1 MFGACSQKDIGC
13 AAGVDTSA
21 ACAYYEVVTTGTRNC
36 TTEQQ
41 LLYFTTRKYS
51 TGLTGIRTKYTVYL
65 ESGHSSAI
73 VSNTARY
80 AALRHARL
88 SCGYDVLIPQRA
100 GNPERSS
107 RWPLLFRSQC
117 DATDGILCD
126 IGMPVQHLGVRYNCR
141 VFCLN
146 RKILAI
152 RPKLHLADDGNYRE
166 TRWFTTW
173 KRRNEREDHFL
184 CRGLAEVTGQDK
196 VPFGQTAVSALDALV
211 AAETCEEL
219 WTPDSPHIGQAL
231 AGVEIIGNGSGSH
244 HQLRKLDTRL
254 RHIISATAK
263 CGGVYVYSNQRGCDG
278 GRLYYDGCALIVVN
292 GDVVAQAAQFSLADV
307 EVVTATVNLEDVRSY
322 RASVSSRMEQA
333 SGARRIPTV
342 EAPSF
347 CLGTPGANY
356 VTDPPT
362 LPRPLRIHS
371 PEEECALGPA
381 CWLWDYLRRSGS
393 AGFFLPLSGGADSS
407 SVAAIVGV
415 MCGMAV
421 DAAAAEKHER
431 NGATGGENENGRQD
445 VGGTVTREVRR
456 LMGLKEGEQ
465 VPCDPR
471 DLARSVMHTCFM
483 GTENSSKATRGRAA
497 ALADQIGAYH
507 SNIAIDTAVGAVVG
521 IFRTLTGKTPRFLSR
536 GGTSTED
543 LALQNIQARLRMV
556 MAYLLAQLLPWVR
569 GRHGFLLVLGSA
581 NVDEALRGYMTKYDC
596 SSADLN
602 PIGGISKVDLKR
614 LLAWAAR
621 ERGYTALAEI
631 AAAPPTAELR
641 PLAEGTDEA
650 DEHSQVDEE
659 DMGMTY
665 EELSHFG
672 RLRKVARCGPVSM
685 FQNLLSAWRHLS
697 PAEIAAKVKRFFFF
711 YSVNRHK
718 MTTLTPSYH
727 AEEYSP
733 DDNRFDLRPF
743 LYPTRWPRQ
752 FAVIDSML
760 KGLPPGRID
769 GEGANDLKK

>member
-1 MFGACSQKDIGC
+1 
-13 AAGVDTSA
+13 
-21 ACAYYEVVTTGTRNC
+21 
-36 TTEQQ
+36 
-41 LLYFTTRKYS
+41 
-51 TGLTGIRTKYTVYL
+51 
-65 ESGHSSAI
+65 
-73 VSNTARY
+73 
-80 AALRHARL
+80 
-88 SCGYDVLIPQRA
+88 
-100 GNPERSS
+100 
-107 RWPLLFRSQC
+107 
-117 DATDGILCD
+117 
-126 IGMPVQHLGVRYNCR
+126 MPVQHLGVRYNCR

-173 KRRNEREDHFL
+173 KRRNEVEDHAL
-184 CRGLAEVTGQDK
+184 CRGLAEVTKQKK
-196 VPFGQTAVSALDALV
+196 VPFGQAAVSALDTLV

-244 HQLRKLDTRL
+244 HQLRKLNVRL
-254 RHIISATAK
+254 NHIVSATAK

-292 GDVVAQAAQFSLADV
+292 GEVVAQASQFSLKDV

-333 SGARRIPTV
+333 SGARRIPIV
-342 EAPSF
+342 ETPSF
-347 CLGTPGANY
+347 CLSTPGANY
-356 VTDPPT
+356 VTHPPT

-371 PEEECALGPA
+371 AEEECALGPA

-415 MCGMAV
+415 MCGLAV
-421 DAAAAEKHER
+421 DAAAEEKAELDAAAGKPELEKR
-431 NGATGGENENGRQD
+431 EPAVES
-445 VGGTVTREVRR
+445 TVTKEVNRLVGRKDGEEAPTESRE
-456 LMGLKEGEQ
+456 
-465 VPCDPR
+465 
-471 DLARSVMHTCFM
+471 LANCILHTCFM
-483 GTENSSKATRGRAA
+483 GTENSSKATLGRAV
-497 ALADQIGAYH
+497 ALAGQIGAYH
-507 SNIAIDTAVGAVVG
+507 SNITIDSAVAAVVG
-521 IFRTLTGKTPRFLSR
+521 IFRTLTGKTPRFLLR
-536 GGTSTED
+536 GGTSAED

-569 GRHGFLLVLGSA
+569 GRGGFLLVLGSA

-621 ERGYTALAEI
+621 ERGYSVLADI

-641 PLAEGTDEA
+641 PLDEGAGEG

-665 EELSHFG
+665 EELSYFG
-672 RLRKVARCGPVSM
+672 RLRKVSRCGPVSM
-685 FQNLLSAWRHLS
+685 FQNLLSAWKHLS

-752 FAVIDSML
+752 FAVIDLML
-760 KGLPPGRID
+760 KGLPLGRVD
-769 GEGANDLKK
+769 GSETKYTKTA

>member
-1 MFGACSQKDIGC
+1 MS
-13 AAGVDTSA
+13 SA
-21 ACAYYEVVTTGTRNC
+21 KLRQPTR
-36 TTEQQ
+36 
-41 LLYFTTRKYS
+41 
-51 TGLTGIRTKYTVYL
+51 
-65 ESGHSSAI
+65 SGHHSEHP
-73 VSNTARY
+73 RLPP
-80 AALRHARL
+80 AALT
-88 SCGYDVLIPQRA
+88 V
-100 GNPERSS
+100 ERK
-107 RWPLLFRSQC
+107 C

-173 KRRNEREDHFL
+173 KRRNETEDHVL
-184 CRGLAEVTGQDK
+184 GQALAEATGQDR
-196 VPFGQTAVSALDALV
+196 VPFGQAAVSALDALV

-244 HQLRKLDTRL
+244 HQLRKLDARL
-254 RHIISATAK
+254 RHIVSATAK

-292 GDVVAQAAQFSLADV
+292 GEVVAQAEQFSLAEV

-322 RASVSSRMEQA
+322 RAAVSSRMEQA
-333 SGARRIPTV
+333 SSARRIPTV

-356 VTDPPT
+356 MTHPPT
-362 LPRPLRIHS
+362 LSRSLRIHS

-381 CWLWDYLRRSGS
+381 CWLWDYLRRSQA

-415 MCGMAV
+415 MCGLAM
-421 DAAAAEKHER
+421 DAAAAEET
-431 NGATGGENENGRQD
+431 NGEWGS
-445 VGGTVTREVRR
+445 VSSEVRR
-456 LMGLKEGEQ
+456 LMGLEEKEAL
-465 VPCDPR
+465 PRDPR
-471 DLARSVMHTCFM
+471 ELANCVLHTCFM
-483 GTENSSKATRGRAA
+483 GTENSSRATRVRASD
-497 ALADQIGAYH
+497 LAGQIGAHH
-507 SNIAIDTAVGAVVG
+507 SNITIDSIVSAVVG
-521 IFRTLTGKTPRFLSR
+521 VFRVLTGKIPRFSSR
-536 GGTSTED
+536 GGTSVED

-556 MAYLLAQLLPWVR
+556 MAYLLAQLLPWTR
-569 GRHGFLLVLGSA
+569 GRQGFLLVLGSA
-581 NVDEALRGYMTKYDC
+581 NVDESLRGYLTKYDC

-602 PIGGISKVDLKR
+602 PIGGISKVDLRR
-614 LLAWAAR
+614 LLGWAAR
-621 ERGYTALAEI
+621 ERGYVALAEI

-641 PLAEGTDEA
+641 PLPEGAAES
-650 DEHSQVDEE
+650 DEHSQIDEE

-665 EELSHFG
+665 DELSQFG

-711 YSVNRHK
+711 YSINRHK

-743 LYPTRWPRQ
+743 LYPTGWRRQ

-760 KGLPPGRID
+760 GGLPRGRID
-769 GEGANDLKK
+769 GEEERERTK

>member
-1 MFGACSQKDIGC
+1 MLSRDTTSQWRPEAYSSTIATPWADLEFTCVDSDRQKDFYG
-13 AAGVDTSA
+13 
-21 ACAYYEVVTTGTRNC
+21 TGHA
-36 TTEQQ
+36 TEKRAP
-41 LLYFTTRKYS
+41 LPTF
-51 TGLTGIRTKYTVYL
+51 
-65 ESGHSSAI
+65 
-73 VSNTARY
+73 
-80 AALRHARL
+80 L
-88 SCGYDVLIPQRA
+88 SL
-100 GNPERSS
+100 
-107 RWPLLFRSQC
+107 PLCQC
-117 DATDGILCD
+117 DATDDILCD
-126 IGMPVQHLGVRYNCR
+126 IGMPIQHLGVRYNCR

-173 KRRNEREDHFL
+173 KRRNETEDHTL

-211 AAETCEEL
+211 AAESCEEL
-219 WTPDSPHIGQAL
+219 YTPDSPHVGQAL

-244 HQLRKLDTRL
+244 HQLRKLDNRL
-254 RHIISATAK
+254 KYMVSATST

-278 GRLYYDGCALIVVN
+278 GRLYFDGCALIVIN
-292 GDVVAQAAQFSLADV
+292 GDVVAQASQFSLSDV
-307 EVVTATVNLEDVRSY
+307 EVITATVNLEDVRSY

-333 SGARRIPTV
+333 SGATRMPTV

-356 VTDPPT
+356 VTHPPT
-362 LPRPLRIHS
+362 LSQALKIHS
-371 PEEECALGPA
+371 PQEECALGPA

-415 MCGMAV
+415 MCGLAV
-421 DAAAAEKHER
+421 DAAAAEKAELR
-431 NGATGGENENGRQD
+431 TAADGGKGKGNKGIAGVGA
-445 VGGTVTREVRR
+445 VTKEIQR
-456 LMGLKEGEQ
+456 LMGREESEE
-465 VPCDPR
+465 VPSDPR
-471 DLARSVMHTCFM
+471 ELASCVLHTCFM
-483 GTENSSKATRGRAA
+483 GTENSSSATRARAA

-507 SNIAIDTAVGAVVG
+507 SNIAIDTAVAAVVG
-521 IFRTLTGKTPRFLSR
+521 IFRTLTGKVPRFLSR
-536 GGTSTED
+536 GGTTAED

-569 GRHGFLLVLGSA
+569 ARQGFLLVLGSA

-614 LLAWAAR
+614 LLEWAAR

-641 PLAEGTDEA
+641 PLAEGADEA
-650 DEHSQVDEE
+650 DEHSQEDEE

-665 EELSHFG
+665 EELSNFG
-672 RLRKVARCGPVSM
+672 RLRKIARCGPVSM
-685 FQNLLSAWRHLS
+685 FQNLLPMWRHLT

-760 KGLPPGRID
+760 KGLPSGRVD
-769 GEGANDLKK
+769 GKDV

>member
-1 MFGACSQKDIGC
+1 M
-13 AAGVDTSA
+13 V
-21 ACAYYEVVTTGTRNC
+21 
-36 TTEQQ
+36 
-41 LLYFTTRKYS
+41 
-51 TGLTGIRTKYTVYL
+51 
-65 ESGHSSAI
+65 SSHDWR
-73 VSNTARY
+73 SCPPRLPLSR
-80 AALRHARL
+80 ALPD
-88 SCGYDVLIPQRA
+88 S
-100 GNPERSS
+100 
-107 RWPLLFRSQC
+107 FQC
-117 DATDGILCD
+117 DATDDILCD

-173 KRRNEREDHFL
+173 KRRNETEDHTL
-184 CRGLAEVTGQDK
+184 CRGLAEVTGQEK
-196 VPFGQTAVSALDALV
+196 VPFGQAAVSALDALV
-211 AAETCEEL
+211 AAESCEEL
-219 WTPDSPHIGQAL
+219 YTPNSPHIGQAL

-244 HQLRKLDTRL
+244 HQLRKLNTRVS
-254 RHIISATAK
+254 HIISATAT

-278 GRLYYDGCALIVVN
+278 GRLYYDGCALVVVN
-292 GDVVAQAAQFSLADV
+292 GEVVAQAAQFSLADV
-307 EVVTATVNLEDVRSY
+307 EVITATVNLDDVRSY

-333 SGARRIPTV
+333 SEARRLPTV

-356 VTDPPT
+356 VTHPPT
-362 LPRPLRIHS
+362 LPQALKTHS

-407 SVAAIVGV
+407 SVVAIVGV
-415 MCGMAV
+415 MCGLAV
-421 DAAAAEKHER
+421 DAAAAEKAELGDSGKR
-431 NGATGGENENGRQD
+431 RKKKGAAE
-445 VGGTVTREVRR
+445 VGAVTKEIQRLLGLEESDEV
-456 LMGLKEGEQ
+456 
-465 VPCDPR
+465 PSDPR
-471 DLARSVMHTCFM
+471 ELASGVLHTCFM
-483 GTENSSKATRGRAA
+483 GTENSSSATRTRAA
-497 ALADQIGAYH
+497 ALAEQIGAYH
-507 SNIAIDTAVGAVVG
+507 SSIAIDTAVAAVVG
-521 IFRTLTGKTPRFLSR
+521 IFRTLTGKVPRFLSR
-536 GGTSTED
+536 GGTAAED

-569 GRHGFLLVLGSA
+569 SRQGFLLVLGSA

-614 LLAWAAR
+614 LLEWAAR
-621 ERGYTALAEI
+621 ERGFTALAEI

-641 PLAEGTDEA
+641 PLADGANEE
-650 DEHSQVDEE
+650 DEHSQEDEE

-672 RLRKVARCGPVSM
+672 RLRKVARCGPVTM
-685 FQNLLSAWRHLS
+685 FQNLLSTWRHLT

-752 FAVIDSML
+752 FAVIDAML
-760 KGLPPGRID
+760 KGLPNSRRVGGKD
-769 GEGANDLKK
+769 A

>member
-1 MFGACSQKDIGC
+1 MSTVASLLEPRQHHYKAHVGP
-13 AAGVDTSA
+13 
-21 ACAYYEVVTTGTRNC
+21 TR
-36 TTEQQ
+36 TI
-41 LLYFTTRKYS
+41 LF
-51 TGLTGIRTKYTVYL
+51 
-65 ESGHSSAI
+65 
-73 VSNTARY
+73 
-80 AALRHARL
+80 
-88 SCGYDVLIPQRA
+88 D
-100 GNPERSS
+100 SS
-107 RWPLLFRSQC
+107 RQAYNSIFNVNFFPPLPSLSSLTQC
-117 DATDGILCD
+117 DATDDILCD

-141 VFCLN
+141 IFCLN

-173 KRRNEREDHFL
+173 KRRNETEDHTL

-196 VPFGQTAVSALDALV
+196 VPFGQAAISALDALV
-211 AAETCEEL
+211 AGETCEEL
-219 WTPDSPHIGQAL
+219 WTPDSPNIGQAL

-254 RHIISATAK
+254 SYMISATAK

-292 GDVVAQAAQFSLADV
+292 GDVVAQASQFSLADV
-307 EVVTATVNLEDVRSY
+307 EVITATVNLEDVRSY

-333 SGARRIPTV
+333 SGAQRLPTV
-342 EAPSF
+342 EAPFF
-347 CLGTPGANY
+347 CLVTPGANY
-356 VTDPPT
+356 VTHPPT
-362 LPRPLRIHS
+362 IPQALRIHS

-415 MCGMAV
+415 MCGLAV
-421 DAAAAEKHER
+421 NAVAAEK
-431 NGATGGENENGRQD
+431 GAAE
-445 VGGTVTREVRR
+445 VGAVTKEVQR
-456 LMGLKEGEQ
+456 LMGRKEGDD
-465 VPCDPR
+465 VPSDAR
-471 DLARSVMHTCFM
+471 ELASCVLHTCFM
-483 GTENSSKATRGRAA
+483 GTDNSSSATRGRSA

-507 SNIAIDTAVGAVVG
+507 SNIVIDTAVAAVVEV
-521 IFRTLTGKTPRFLSR
+521 FRTLTGKVPRFLSR
-536 GGTSTED
+536 GGTSAED

-569 GRHGFLLVLGSA
+569 GRQGFLLVLGSA

-602 PIGGISKVDLKR
+602 PIGGISKVDLKM
-614 LLAWAAR
+614 LLEWAAR
-621 ERGYTALAEI
+621 ERGYAALAEI

-641 PLAEGTDEA
+641 PLAEGAGEE
-650 DEHSQVDEE
+650 DEHTQVDEE

-665 EELSHFG
+665 EELSQFG

-697 PAEIAAKVKRFFFF
+697 PADIAAKVKRFFFF

-752 FAVIDSML
+752 FAVVDSML
-760 KGLPPGRID
+760 KSLPSGRID
-769 GEGANDLKK
+769 GKDE

>member
-1 MFGACSQKDIGC
+1 
-13 AAGVDTSA
+13 
-21 ACAYYEVVTTGTRNC
+21 
-36 TTEQQ
+36 
-41 LLYFTTRKYS
+41 
-51 TGLTGIRTKYTVYL
+51 
-65 ESGHSSAI
+65 
-73 VSNTARY
+73 
-80 AALRHARL
+80 
-88 SCGYDVLIPQRA
+88 
-100 GNPERSS
+100 
-107 RWPLLFRSQC
+107 
-117 DATDGILCD
+117 
-126 IGMPVQHLGVRYNCR
+126 MPVQHLGVRYNCR

-173 KRRNEREDHFL
+173 KRRNETEDHAL
-184 CRGLAEVTGQDK
+184 CRGLAEVTGQHK
-196 VPFGQTAVSALDALV
+196 VPFGQAAVSALDALV

-244 HQLRKLDTRL
+244 HQLRKLDVRL
-254 RHIISATAK
+254 SHIVSATAK

-278 GRLYYDGCALIVVN
+278 GRLYYDGCALIVCN
-292 GDVVAQAAQFSLADV
+292 GNVVAQASQFSLNDV
-307 EVVTATVNLEDVRSY
+307 EVITATVNLEDVRSY

-333 SGARRIPTV
+333 AGAPRLPTV

-356 VTDPPT
+356 VTHPPT
-362 LPRPLRIHS
+362 QPRSLRLHS

-415 MCGMAV
+415 MCGLAMDAV
-421 DAAAAEKHER
+421 AVEKAEAEQGRVGGADEKE
-431 NGATGGENENGRQD
+431 NGQAREGGE
-445 VGGTVTREVRR
+445 GTVTKEVRR
-456 LMGLKEGEQ
+456 LLRLESGEDL
-465 VPCDPR
+465 PRDPR
-471 DLARSVMHTCFM
+471 VLASFVLHTCFM
-483 GTENSSKATRGRAA
+483 GTENSSKATQARAA

-507 SNIAIDTAVGAVVG
+507 SNITIDAAVAAVVG
-521 IFRTLTGKTPRFLSR
+521 IFRALTGKIPRFLSR
-536 GGTSTED
+536 GGTSAED

-569 GRHGFLLVLGSA
+569 GRQGFLLVLGSA

-602 PIGGISKVDLKR
+602 PIGGISKVDLNR
-614 LLAWAAR
+614 LLTWAAR
-621 ERGYTALAEI
+621 ERGYPALAEI
-631 AAAPPTAELR
+631 AAAPPSAELR
-641 PLAEGTDEA
+641 PLADGADDA

-665 EELSHFG
+665 DDLSHFG

-685 FQNLLSAWRHLS
+685 FQNLLATWRHLS
-697 PAEIAAKVKRFFFF
+697 PAEIAAKVKRFFFY

-743 LYPTRWPRQ
+743 LYPTRWSRQ

-760 KGLPPGRID
+760 KGLPSGRVD
-769 GEGANDLKK
+769 GGDAKED

>member
-1 MFGACSQKDIGC
+1 MYSKTP
-13 AAGVDTSA
+13 TSSPS
-21 ACAYYEVVTTGTRNC
+21 
-36 TTEQQ
+36 
-41 LLYFTTRKYS
+41 L
-51 TGLTGIRTKYTVYL
+51 
-65 ESGHSSAI
+65 
-73 VSNTARY
+73 
-80 AALRHARL
+80 
-88 SCGYDVLIPQRA
+88 
-100 GNPERSS
+100 
-107 RWPLLFRSQC
+107 SQC
-117 DATDGILCD
+117 DATDDILCD

-173 KRRNEREDHFL
+173 KRRNETDDHAL
-184 CRGLAEVTGQDK
+184 CRGLSEVTGQDK
-196 VPFGQTAVSALDALV
+196 VPFGQTAVLALDALV

-244 HQLRKLDTRL
+244 HQLRKLDVRL
-254 RHIISATAK
+254 SHMVSATAK

-292 GDVVAQAAQFSLADV
+292 GNVVAQASQFSLLDV

-333 SGARRIPTV
+333 SGARRLPTV
-342 EAPSF
+342 AAPSF

-356 VTDPPT
+356 VTHPPT
-362 LPRPLRIHS
+362 VPQPLRIHS

-415 MCGMAV
+415 MCGLAV
-421 DAAAAEKHER
+421 DAAAVEKAEAD
-431 NGATGGENENGRQD
+431 GAAARQENGNAAKHTCVD
-445 VGGTVTREVRR
+445 TVTREVRR
-456 LMGLKEGEQ
+456 LVGLEEGKE
-465 VPCDPR
+465 VPSDPR
-471 DLARSVMHTCFM
+471 ELANCVLHTCFM
-483 GTENSSKATRGRAA
+483 GTENSSSATRGRAA

-507 SNIAIDTAVGAVVG
+507 SNIAIDTAVAAILG
-521 IFRTLTGKTPRFLSR
+521 IFRTLTGKTPLFLSR
-536 GGTSTED
+536 GGSTAED

-556 MAYLLAQLLPWVR
+556 MAYLLAQLLPWIR
-569 GRHGFLLVLGSA
+569 GRQGFLLVLGSA

-621 ERGYTALAEI
+621 ERGYAALAEI

-641 PLAEGTDEA
+641 PLAAGAGES

-685 FQNLLSAWRHLS
+685 FQNLLSMWRHLS

-727 AEEYSP
+727 AEDYSP

-760 KGLPPGRID
+760 KGLPPGRVD
-769 GEGANDLKK
+769 GLDAEDAKKQS

>member
-1 MFGACSQKDIGC
+1 M
-13 AAGVDTSA
+13 
-21 ACAYYEVVTTGTRNC
+21 
-36 TTEQQ
+36 
-41 LLYFTTRKYS
+41 
-51 TGLTGIRTKYTVYL
+51 
-65 ESGHSSAI
+65 SSAKLRQPTRRGHHS
-73 VSNTARY
+73 VHSRLSL
-80 AALRHARL
+80 AALTA
-88 SCGYDVLIPQRA
+88 
-100 GNPERSS
+100 ERK
-107 RWPLLFRSQC
+107 C
-117 DATDGILCD
+117 DASDDILCD

-173 KRRNEREDHFL
+173 KRRNEIEDHVL
-184 CRGLAEVTGQDK
+184 GQVLAEATGQDR
-196 VPFGQTAVSALDALV
+196 VPFGQAAVSALDALV

-244 HQLRKLDTRL
+244 HQLRKLDVRL
-254 RHIISATAK
+254 RHIVSATAK

-292 GDVVAQAAQFSLADV
+292 GEVVAQAEQFSLADV

-322 RASVSSRMEQA
+322 RAAVSSRMEQA

-342 EAPSF
+342 KAPSF

-356 VTDPPT
+356 VTLPPT
-362 LPRPLRIHS
+362 LSRSLRIHS

-381 CWLWDYLRRSGS
+381 CWLWDYLRRSQA

-415 MCGMAV
+415 MCGLAV
-421 DAAAAEKHER
+421 DAAAAEET
-431 NGATGGENENGRQD
+431 NGEGGS
-445 VGGTVTREVRR
+445 VASEVRR
-456 LMGLKEGEQ
+456 LMGLEGKEAL
-465 VPCDPR
+465 PRDPR
-471 DLARSVMHTCFM
+471 ELANYVLHTCFM
-483 GTENSSKATRGRAA
+483 GTENSSRATRVRAGD
-497 ALADQIGAYH
+497 LAGQIGAHH
-507 SNIAIDTAVGAVVG
+507 SNITIDAIVSAVVG
-521 IFRTLTGKTPRFLSR
+521 VFRVLTGKVPRFSSR
-536 GGTSTED
+536 GGTSVED

-556 MAYLLAQLLPWVR
+556 MAYLLAQLLPWTR
-569 GRHGFLLVLGSA
+569 GRRGFLLVLGSA
-581 NVDEALRGYMTKYDC
+581 NVDESLRGYLTKYDC

-602 PIGGISKVDLKR
+602 PIGGISKVDLRR
-614 LLAWAAR
+614 LLGWAAR
-621 ERGYTALAEI
+621 ERGYVALAEI

-641 PLAEGTDEA
+641 PLPEGAAES
-650 DEHSQVDEE
+650 DEHSQIDEE

-665 EELSHFG
+665 DELSQFG

-697 PAEIAAKVKRFFFF
+697 PAEIAAKVKRFFYF
-711 YSVNRHK
+711 YSINRHK

-743 LYPTRWPRQ
+743 LYPTGWRRQ

-760 KGLPPGRID
+760 GGLPRGRID
-769 GEGANDLKK
+769 GEEEREEAK

>member
-1 MFGACSQKDIGC
+1 MKSLRPSPLF
-13 AAGVDTSA
+13 
-21 ACAYYEVVTTGTRNC
+21 
-36 TTEQQ
+36 
-41 LLYFTTRKYS
+41 LLPSFP
-51 TGLTGIRTKYTVYL
+51 V
-65 ESGHSSAI
+65 
-73 VSNTARY
+73 
-80 AALRHARL
+80 
-88 SCGYDVLIPQRA
+88 C
-100 GNPERSS
+100 
-107 RWPLLFRSQC
+107 QC
-117 DATDGILCD
+117 DATDDILCD
-126 IGMPVQHLGVRYNCR
+126 IGMPIQHLGVSYNCR

-152 RPKLHLADDGNYRE
+152 RPKLHLADDGNYHE

-173 KRRNEREDHFL
+173 KRRNETEDHTL

-196 VPFGQTAVSALDALV
+196 VPFGQTAVSTLDALV
-211 AAETCEEL
+211 AAESCEEL
-219 WTPDSPHIGQAL
+219 FTPDSPHIGQAL

-244 HQLRKLDTRL
+244 HQLRKLDNRL
-254 RHIISATAK
+254 KHMVSATAT

-292 GDVVAQAAQFSLADV
+292 GDVVAQASQFSLVDV
-307 EVVTATVNLEDVRSY
+307 EVITATVNLEDVRSY

-333 SGARRIPTV
+333 SGVRRLPTV

-356 VTDPPT
+356 VTHPPT
-362 LPRPLRIHS
+362 LSQALKIHS

-415 MCGMAV
+415 MCGLAV
-421 DAAAAEKHER
+421 DAAAAEEAELRTVDDGGKR
-431 NGATGGENENGRQD
+431 KGNKGVAGVGA
-445 VGGTVTREVRR
+445 VTKEMQR
-456 LMGLKEGEQ
+456 LMGLEESEE
-465 VPCDPR
+465 VPSDPR
-471 DLARSVMHTCFM
+471 ELASCVLHTCFM
-483 GTENSSKATRGRAA
+483 GTENSSSATRARAA

-507 SNIAIDTAVGAVVG
+507 SNIAIDTAVAAVVG
-521 IFRTLTGKTPRFLSR
+521 IFRTLTGKVPRFLSR
-536 GGTSTED
+536 GGTATED

-569 GRHGFLLVLGSA
+569 ARQGFLLVLGSA

-614 LLAWAAR
+614 LLEWAAR

-641 PLAEGTDEA
+641 PLAEGADEA
-650 DEHSQVDEE
+650 DEHSQEDEE

-685 FQNLLSAWRHLS
+685 FQNLLSKWRHLTPS
-697 PAEIAAKVKRFFFF
+697 EIAAKVKRFFFF

-760 KGLPPGRID
+760 KGLPSGRVD
-769 GEGANDLKK
+769 GKYA

>member
-1 MFGACSQKDIGC
+1 M
-13 AAGVDTSA
+13 
-21 ACAYYEVVTTGTRNC
+21 
-36 TTEQQ
+36 
-41 LLYFTTRKYS
+41 
-51 TGLTGIRTKYTVYL
+51 
-65 ESGHSSAI
+65 
-73 VSNTARY
+73 
-80 AALRHARL
+80 
-88 SCGYDVLIPQRA
+88 
-100 GNPERSS
+100 RSDA
-107 RWPLLFRSQC
+107 LLFLAIPVTRFFFSRSQC
-117 DATDGILCD
+117 DATDDILCD
-126 IGMPVQHLGVRYNCR
+126 VGMPVQHLGVRYNCR

-173 KRRNEREDHFL
+173 KRRNETDDHTLSRE
-184 CRGLAEVTGQDK
+184 LAEVTGQNK
-196 VPFGQTAVSALDALV
+196 VPFGHAAISALDALI
-211 AAETCEEL
+211 AGETCEEL
-219 WTPDSPHIGQAL
+219 WTPDSPHIGQTL

-244 HQLRKLDTRL
+244 HQLRKLDARL
-254 RHIISATAK
+254 RYMISATAK

-278 GRLYYDGCALIVVN
+278 GRLYFDGCALIVVN
-292 GDVVAQAAQFSLADV
+292 GKVVAQAAQFSLADV
-307 EVVTATVNLEDVRSY
+307 EVITATVNLQDVRSY

-333 SGARRIPTV
+333 SDERRLPIV
-342 EAPSF
+342 EAPLF

-356 VTDPPT
+356 VTHPPT
-362 LPRPLRIHS
+362 LPQALRLHS

-393 AGFFLPLSGGADSS
+393 SGFFLPLSGGADSS

-421 DAAAAEKHER
+421 DAAASEKAELAAEARGEKGR
-431 NGATGGENENGRQD
+431 SGGGA
-445 VGGTVTREVRR
+445 VTKEVRR
-456 LMGLKEGEQ
+456 LVGLSEEQ
-465 VPCDPR
+465 EVPTDPR
-471 DLARSVMHTCFM
+471 ELANCVLHTCFM
-483 GTENSSKATRGRAA
+483 GTENSSSATRGRSA

-507 SNIAIDTAVGAVVG
+507 STITIDTAVSAVVG
-521 IFRTLTGKTPRFLSR
+521 VFRALTGKTPQFLSR
-536 GGTSTED
+536 GGTSAED

-569 GRHGFLLVLGSA
+569 GRQGFLLVLGSA
-581 NVDEALRGYMTKYDC
+581 NADEALRGYMTKYDC
-596 SSADLN
+596 SSADVN

-621 ERGYTALAEI
+621 ERGYSALAEI

-641 PLAEGTDEA
+641 PLAEGADEA
-650 DEHSQVDEE
+650 DEHSQADEE

-697 PAEIAAKVKRFFFF
+697 PAEIAVKVKRFFFF

-727 AEEYSP
+727 AEEYAP
-733 DDNRFDLRPF
+733 DDNRFDQRPF
-743 LYPTRWPRQ
+743 LYNTRWPRQ
-752 FAVIDSML
+752 FAFIDSML
-760 KGLPPGRID
+760 KVLPPGRID
-769 GEGANDLKK
+769 ENQAKDAKKSS

>member
-1 MFGACSQKDIGC
+1 MSVVDENFPLTAATPLCIGVIESQ
-13 AAGVDTSA
+13 ATFLP
-21 ACAYYEVVTTGTRNC
+21 RC
-36 TTEQQ
+36 T
-41 LLYFTTRKYS
+41 F
-51 TGLTGIRTKYTVYL
+51 YL
-65 ESGHSSAI
+65 SFLCHPFHQS
-73 VSNTARY
+73 
-80 AALRHARL
+80 
-88 SCGYDVLIPQRA
+88 
-100 GNPERSS
+100 
-107 RWPLLFRSQC
+107 

-141 VFCLN
+141 VFCLD
-146 RKILAI
+146 RKIIAI

-173 KRRNEREDHFL
+173 KHRNKTEEHAL

-196 VPFGQTAVSALDALV
+196 VPFGQTAVSTMGALV

-219 WTPDSPHIGQAL
+219 YTPDSPHIGQAL
-231 AGVEIIGNGSGSH
+231 AGVDIIGNGSGSH

-254 RHIISATAK
+254 RDIVSATAK
-263 CGGVYVYSNQRGCDG
+263 CGGVYLYSNQRGCDG
-278 GRLYYDGCALIVVN
+278 GRLYFDGCALIVCN
-292 GDVVAQAAQFSLADV
+292 GQVLAQASQFSLAEV
-307 EVVTATVNLEDVRSY
+307 EVITATVNLEDVRSY

-333 SGARRIPTV
+333 SGAQRLPAVDT
-342 EAPSF
+342 PSSF
-347 CLGTPGANY
+347 CLSTEDASY
-356 VTDPPT
+356 ITHPPT
-362 LPRPLRIHS
+362 QPQPLRIHC

-415 MCGMAV
+415 MCELAIEGMI
-421 DAAAAEKHER
+421 AEKETVGVAGET
-431 NGATGGENENGRQD
+431 NGGKGAGPI
-445 VGGTVTREVRR
+445 TREVRR
-456 LMGLKEGEQ
+456 LMGLKDGEE
-465 VPCDPR
+465 VPTDPKV
-471 DLARSVMHTCFM
+471 LASCVLHTCFM
-483 GTENSSKATRGRAA
+483 GTENSSKATRERAA
-497 ALADQIGAYH
+497 ALAGQIGAYH
-507 SNIAIDTAVGAVVG
+507 SNIAIDVAVSAVVQV
-521 IFRTLTGKTPRFLSR
+521 FRTLTGKTPRFLSR
-536 GGTSTED
+536 GGTSAED

-569 GRHGFLLVLGSA
+569 GRQGFLLVLGSA
-581 NVDEALRGYMTKYDC
+581 NVDESLRGYMTKYDC

-602 PIGGISKVDLKR
+602 PIGGISKVDLKL

-621 ERGYTALAEI
+621 ERGYTVLAEI

-641 PLAEGTDEA
+641 PLAEGAGED
-650 DEHSQVDEE
+650 DEHGQVDED

-665 EELSHFG
+665 AELSQFG

-685 FQNLLSAWRHLS
+685 FHNLLAVWRHLS

-733 DDNRFDLRPF
+733 DDNRFDLRQF

-752 FAVIDSML
+752 FAVIDAAV
-760 KGLPPGRID
+760 KALPAGRVD
-769 GEGANDLKK
+769 GQSVPEESKS

>member
-1 MFGACSQKDIGC
+1 
-13 AAGVDTSA
+13 
-21 ACAYYEVVTTGTRNC
+21 
-36 TTEQQ
+36 
-41 LLYFTTRKYS
+41 
-51 TGLTGIRTKYTVYL
+51 
-65 ESGHSSAI
+65 
-73 VSNTARY
+73 
-80 AALRHARL
+80 
-88 SCGYDVLIPQRA
+88 
-100 GNPERSS
+100 
-107 RWPLLFRSQC
+107 
-117 DATDGILCD
+117 
-126 IGMPVQHLGVRYNCR
+126 MPVQHLGVRYNCR
-141 VFCLN
+141 VFCLD

-152 RPKLHLADDGNYRE
+152 RPKLHLADHGNHRE

-173 KRRNEREDHFL
+173 KRKNQTEDHAL

-196 VPFGQTAVSALDALV
+196 VPFGQTAVSARDALV

-244 HQLRKLDTRL
+244 HQLRKLNDRL
-254 RHIISATAK
+254 SHIVSATAK

-292 GDVVAQAAQFSLADV
+292 GEVVAQAAQFSLADV
-307 EVVTATVNLEDVRSY
+307 EVITATINLEDVQSY

-333 SGARRIPTV
+333 SGAQRLPTV
-342 EAPSF
+342 AAPSF
-347 CLGTPGANY
+347 YLATPGANY
-356 VTDPPT
+356 VTHPPT
-362 LPRPLRIHS
+362 RAQPLRTHS

-415 MCGMAV
+415 MCGLAI
-421 DAAAAEKHER
+421 DAASEEKADSIEKG
-431 NGATGGENENGRQD
+431 NQD
-445 VGGTVTREVRR
+445 GGGTVTREVRR
-456 LMGLKEGEQ
+456 LVGLEEGME
-465 VPCDPR
+465 VPGDPR
-471 DLARSVMHTCFM
+471 QLASCVLHTCFM
-483 GTENSSKATRGRAA
+483 GTANSSSATKGRAA

-507 SNIAIDTAVGAVVG
+507 SNISIDTAVAAVLGV
-521 IFRTLTGKTPRFLSR
+521 FRTLTGKTPRFLSR
-536 GGTSTED
+536 GGSSTED

-569 GRHGFLLVLGSA
+569 GRQGFLLVLGSA

-621 ERGYTALAEI
+621 ERGYAALADI

-641 PLAEGTDEA
+641 PLAQGAGETDE
-650 DEHSQVDEE
+650 HCQVDEE

-685 FQNLLSAWRHLS
+685 FQNLLASWRHLT

-752 FAVIDSML
+752 FAYIDSML
-760 KGLPPGRID
+760 KTLPSSRID
-769 GEGANDLKK
+769 GHGKKGDKSL

>member
-1 MFGACSQKDIGC
+1 MET
-13 AAGVDTSA
+13 AAVERTPLVTVA
-21 ACAYYEVVTTGTRNC
+21 ACNLDQWALDFDGNLDRVLRSI
-36 TTEQQ
+36 
-41 LLYFTTRKYS
+41 RKAKEM
-51 TGLTGIRTKYTVYL
+51 G
-65 ESGHSSAI
+65 
-73 VSNTARY
+73 ARY
-80 AALRHARL
+80 RL
-88 SCGYDVLIPQRA
+88 GPELELCGYGCEDHFLEHDTFLHCDQSLAAVL
-100 GNPERSS
+100 S
-107 RWPLLFRSQC
+107 C
-117 DATDGILCD
+117 DATDEILCD

-173 KRRNEREDHFL
+173 KRRNETEDHTL

-196 VPFGQTAVSALDALV
+196 VPFGQAAISALDALV
-211 AAETCEEL
+211 AGETCEEL

-231 AGVEIIGNGSGSH
+231 AGVEIVGNGSGSH

-254 RHIISATAK
+254 SYMISATAK

-292 GDVVAQAAQFSLADV
+292 GDVVAQATQFSISDV
-307 EVVTATVNLEDVRSY
+307 EVITATVNLEDVRSY

-333 SGARRIPTV
+333 SGARRLPTV
-342 EAPSF
+342 EAPLF

-356 VTDPPT
+356 VTHPPT
-362 LPRPLRIHS
+362 LPQALRIHS

-415 MCGMAV
+415 MCGLAI
-421 DAAAAEKHER
+421 DAAAAEKAAAE
-431 NGATGGENENGRQD
+431 
-445 VGGTVTREVRR
+445 VGTVTKEVQR
-456 LMGLKEGEQ
+456 LMGREEGDE
-465 VPCDPR
+465 VASDPR
-471 DLARSVMHTCFM
+471 ELASCVLHTCFM
-483 GTENSSKATRGRAA
+483 GTDNSSSATRGRST

-507 SNIAIDTAVGAVVG
+507 SNIVIDTAVAAVVE
-521 IFRTLTGKTPRFLSR
+521 IFRTLTGKVPRFLSR
-536 GGTSTED
+536 GGTSAED

-569 GRHGFLLVLGSA
+569 GRQGFLLVLGSA

-614 LLAWAAR
+614 LLEWAAR
-621 ERGYTALAEI
+621 ERGYAALAEI

-641 PLAEGTDEA
+641 PLAEGAGEE

-665 EELSHFG
+665 EELSQFG

-760 KGLPPGRID
+760 KRLPFGRID
-769 GEGANDLKK
+769 GK

>member
-1 MFGACSQKDIGC
+1 MSVR
-13 AAGVDTSA
+13 AALFLCITFVQLGRPPANHVTWTSTSRPA
-21 ACAYYEVVTTGTRNC
+21 
-36 TTEQQ
+36 
-41 LLYFTTRKYS
+41 L
-51 TGLTGIRTKYTVYL
+51 YTV
-65 ESGHSSAI
+65 I
-73 VSNTARY
+73 TV
-80 AALRHARL
+80 AL
-88 SCGYDVLIPQRA
+88 SQSDV
-100 GNPERSS
+100 
-107 RWPLLFRSQC
+107 
-117 DATDGILCD
+117 TDGILCD

-141 VFCLN
+141 VFCLD
-146 RKILAI
+146 RKIIAI

-173 KRRNEREDHFL
+173 KRRNETEDHAL

-231 AGVEIIGNGSGSH
+231 AGVEVIGNGSGSH
-244 HQLRKLDTRL
+244 HQLRKLDVRMN
-254 RHIISATAK
+254 HIVSATAK
-263 CGGVYVYSNQRGCDG
+263 CGGLYVYSNQRGCDG
-278 GRLYYDGCALIVVN
+278 GRLYYDGCALIVCN
-292 GDVVAQAAQFSLADV
+292 GNVLAQASQFSLLDV

-333 SGARRIPTV
+333 SGARRLPIV
-342 EAPSF
+342 EAPAF
-347 CLGTPGANY
+347 WLGTAGANY
-356 VTDPPT
+356 VTHPPT
-362 LPRPLRIHS
+362 QSRSLRIHS

-381 CWLWDYLRRSGS
+381 CWLWDYLRRSGG

-415 MCGMAV
+415 MCGLAIE
-421 DAAAAEKHER
+421 AAMAEKA
-431 NGATGGENENGRQD
+431 GPGLASDGGGRENLESP
-445 VGGTVTREVRR
+445 VTAEVRR
-456 LMGLKEGEQ
+456 LLDIKEGED
-465 VPCDPR
+465 VPLDPCA
-471 DLARSVMHTCFM
+471 LAHSVLHTCFM
-483 GTENSSKATRGRAA
+483 GTENSSKATQGRAA
-497 ALADQIGAYH
+497 NLAEQIGAYH
-507 SNIAIDTAVGAVVG
+507 SNITIDTAVSAVVG
-521 IFRTLTGKTPRFLSR
+521 VFRALTGKTPRFLSR
-536 GGTSTED
+536 GGTSAED

-569 GRHGFLLVLGSA
+569 GRQGFLLVLGSA

-602 PIGGISKVDLKR
+602 PIGGISKVDLKQ

-621 ERGYTALAEI
+621 ERGYTALDEI

-641 PLAEGTDEA
+641 PLAEGASDA
-650 DEHSQVDEE
+650 DEHSQVDED

-665 EELSHFG
+665 AELSQFG

-685 FQNLLSAWRHLS
+685 FQNLLAVWRHLS
-697 PAEIAAKVKRFFFF
+697 PSEIAAKVKRFFFY
-711 YSVNRHK
+711 YSLNRHK

-752 FAVIDSML
+752 FAVMESMAR
-760 KGLPPGRID
+760 GLPSNPVE
-769 GEGANDLKK
+769 GEVSTGGGTNP

>member
-1 MFGACSQKDIGC
+1 MCKTHGLVCTANEAPPSHSPPSTP
-13 AAGVDTSA
+13 AAATP
-21 ACAYYEVVTTGTRNC
+21 TPT
-36 TTEQQ
+36 
-41 LLYFTTRKYS
+41 
-51 TGLTGIRTKYTVYL
+51 
-65 ESGHSSAI
+65 
-73 VSNTARY
+73 
-80 AALRHARL
+80 
-88 SCGYDVLIPQRA
+88 
-100 GNPERSS
+100 
-107 RWPLLFRSQC
+107 QC

-141 VFCLN
+141 VFCLD

-173 KRRNEREDHFL
+173 KRKNETEDHAL
-184 CRGLAEVTGQDK
+184 CRGLAEVTGQDR
-196 VPFGQTAVSALDALV
+196 VPFGQAAVSTLDSLV

-244 HQLRKLDTRL
+244 HQLRKLDVRL
-254 RHIISATAK
+254 NYMVSATAK

-278 GRLYYDGCALIVVN
+278 GRVYYDGCALIVVN
-292 GDVVAQAAQFSLADV
+292 GEVVAQAAQFSLADV
-307 EVVTATVNLEDVRSY
+307 EVITATVNLEDVRSY

-333 SGARRIPTV
+333 SGAQRLPIV
-342 EAPSF
+342 KAPSF

-356 VTDPPT
+356 VTHPPT

-371 PEEECALGPA
+371 SEEECALGPA
-381 CWLWDYLRRSGS
+381 CWLWDYLRRSGG
-393 AGFFLPLSGGADSS
+393 AGYFLPLSGGADSS

-415 MCGMAV
+415 MCGLAV
-421 DAAAAEKHER
+421 DTAAAEKMR
-431 NGATGGENENGRQD
+431 RGDAKQGTGG
-445 VGGTVTREVRR
+445 GGKDDGKGEPDGEGIVSNEVRR
-456 LMGLKEGEQ
+456 LMGLKDGEN
-465 VPCDPR
+465 VPHDPR
-471 DLARSVMHTCFM
+471 KLASCVLHTCFM

-497 ALADQIGAYH
+497 SLAGQIGAYH
-507 SNIAIDTAVGAVVG
+507 SSITIDSAVAAVVG

-536 GGTSTED
+536 KGTAAED

-569 GRHGFLLVLGSA
+569 GRQGFLLVLGSA

-614 LLAWAAR
+614 LLAWAAQ
-621 ERGYTALAEI
+621 ERGYKALTEI

-641 PLAEGTDEA
+641 PLAEGAGEA
-650 DEHSQVDEE
+650 DEHSQVDED

-685 FQNLLSAWRHLS
+685 FQNLLSTWRHLS
-697 PAEIAAKVKRFFFF
+697 PTEIAAKVKRFFYY

-733 DDNRFDLRPF
+733 DDNRFDQRPF

-760 KGLPPGRID
+760 KRLPAGRVD
-769 GEGANDLKK
+769 GNGGGT

>member
-1 MFGACSQKDIGC
+1 MET
-13 AAGVDTSA
+13 AAVERTPLVTVA
-21 ACAYYEVVTTGTRNC
+21 ACNLDQWALDFDGNLERVLR
-36 TTEQQ
+36 
-41 LLYFTTRKYS
+41 S
-51 TGLTGIRTKYTVYL
+51 IRQAKAM
-65 ESGHSSAI
+65 G
-73 VSNTARY
+73 ARY
-80 AALRHARL
+80 RLGPELELCGYGCEDHFLEHDTFLHCDQSLAALL
-88 SCGYDVLIPQRA
+88 S
-100 GNPERSS
+100 
-107 RWPLLFRSQC
+107 C
-117 DATDGILCD
+117 DATDDILCD

-173 KRRNEREDHFL
+173 KRRNETEDHTL

-196 VPFGQTAVSALDALV
+196 VPFGQTAVSALDALI
-211 AAETCEEL
+211 AGETCEEL

-231 AGVEIIGNGSGSH
+231 AGVDIIGNGSGSH

-254 RHIISATAK
+254 NYMISATAK

-307 EVVTATVNLEDVRSY
+307 EVITATVNLEDVRSY

-333 SGARRIPTV
+333 SGARRLPTV

-356 VTDPPT
+356 VTHPPT
-362 LPRPLRIHS
+362 LPQALKIHS
-371 PEEECALGPA
+371 PQEECALGPA

-415 MCGMAV
+415 MCGLAV
-421 DAAAAEKHER
+421 DTAAAEKAELSDMDDDAER
-431 NGATGGENENGRQD
+431 KSKEGAAG
-445 VGGTVTREVRR
+445 VGSVTKEVRR
-456 LMGLKEGEQ
+456 LMGLKNGEE
-465 VPCDPR
+465 VPNSPR
-471 DLARSVMHTCFM
+471 DLADCVLHTCFM
-483 GTENSSKATRGRAA
+483 GTENSSNATRTRAST
-497 ALADQIGAYH
+497 LADQIGAYH
-507 SNIAIDTAVGAVVG
+507 SFIVIDTAVAAVVG
-521 IFRTLTGKTPRFLSR
+521 IFRMLTGKAPRFLSR
-536 GGTSTED
+536 GGTSAED

-569 GRHGFLLVLGSA
+569 GRQGFLLVLGSA

-602 PIGGISKVDLKR
+602 PIGGISKVDLKK
-614 LLAWAAR
+614 LLEWAAR
-621 ERGYTALAEI
+621 ERGYTALADI

-641 PLAEGTDEA
+641 PLAEGAGEA

-697 PAEIAAKVKRFFFF
+697 PQEIASKVKRFFFF

-760 KGLPPGRID
+760 KGLPSGRVD
-769 GEGANDLKK
+769 GKDA

>member
-1 MFGACSQKDIGC
+1 MF
-13 AAGVDTSA
+13 
-21 ACAYYEVVTTGTRNC
+21 
-36 TTEQQ
+36 
-41 LLYFTTRKYS
+41 
-51 TGLTGIRTKYTVYL
+51 
-65 ESGHSSAI
+65 
-73 VSNTARY
+73 Y
-80 AALRHARL
+80 ASLCHP
-88 SCGYDVLIPQRA
+88 SHQ
-100 GNPERSS
+100 S
-107 RWPLLFRSQC
+107 

-141 VFCLN
+141 VFCLD
-146 RKILAI
+146 RKIIAI

-173 KRRNEREDHFL
+173 KHRNKTEEHTL

-196 VPFGQTAVSALDALV
+196 VPFGQTAVSTLGALV

-219 WTPDSPHIGQAL
+219 YTPDSPHIGQAL
-231 AGVEIIGNGSGSH
+231 AGVDIIGNGSGSH

-254 RHIISATAK
+254 RDIVSATAK
-263 CGGVYVYSNQRGCDG
+263 CGGVYLYSNQRGCDG
-278 GRLYYDGCALIVVN
+278 GRLYYDGCALIVCN
-292 GDVVAQAAQFSLADV
+292 GQVLAQASQFSLAEV
-307 EVVTATVNLEDVRSY
+307 EVITATVNLEDVRSY

-333 SGARRIPTV
+333 SGAERLPAVDT
-342 EAPSF
+342 PSSF
-347 CLGTPGANY
+347 CLSTADANY
-356 VTDPPT
+356 ITHPPT
-362 LPRPLRIHS
+362 QPRPLKIHC

-415 MCGMAV
+415 MCELAIGGV
-421 DAAAAEKHER
+421 AAEKESV
-431 NGATGGENENGRQD
+431 GVA
-445 VGGTVTREVRR
+445 GGTNGGKGEGPITSEVRR
-456 LMGLKEGEQ
+456 LMGLEDGEE
-465 VPCDPR
+465 VPTDPKI
-471 DLARSVMHTCFM
+471 LASCVLHTCFM
-483 GTENSSKATRGRAA
+483 GTENSSKATRERAA
-497 ALADQIGAYH
+497 ALAEQIGAYH
-507 SNIAIDTAVGAVVG
+507 SNIAIDAAVSAVVEV
-521 IFRTLTGKTPRFLSR
+521 FRMLTGKTPRFLSR
-536 GGTSTED
+536 GGTSAED

-569 GRHGFLLVLGSA
+569 GRQGFLLVLGSA
-581 NVDEALRGYMTKYDC
+581 NVDESLRGYMTKYDC

-602 PIGGISKVDLKR
+602 PIGGISKVDLKL

-621 ERGYTALAEI
+621 ERGYTVLAEI

-641 PLAEGTDEA
+641 PLAEGA
-650 DEHSQVDEE
+650 DENDEHGQVDED

-665 EELSHFG
+665 AELSQFG
-672 RLRKVARCGPVSM
+672 RLRKVTRCGPVSM
-685 FQNLLSAWRHLS
+685 FHNLLAVWRHLS

-733 DDNRFDLRPF
+733 DDNRFDLRQF

-752 FAVIDSML
+752 FAVIDAAVTA
-760 KGLPPGRID
+760 LPTGRVD
-769 GEGANDLKK
+769 GQTVPEKSKP